1 MAIKTFTRR
10 EVLQLFSI
18 TAALAAMPA
27 QIAFAD
33 TQDDLNAAQKKLDE
47 VQKQLDT
54 IASQYEKLVG
64 EQEKTCEQIEDAQ
77 TQIASTQDQIDKKQ
91 QELDA
96 KKSALSKR
104 VSSAYKSGID
114 GFLSVLLS
122 SSSLAELSSN
132 IYYLDKISE
141 KDRTMIEEV
150 NRVKR
155 DLDDKKSSLESHK
168 AALEQ
173 LKEEQDKE
181 LTQMTAKQDES
192 KRVLDGLSQDVKDLM
207 AKRDAELQ
215 AAAQQRALQEAQAA
229 AARSGKRTYT
239 LSEVSGEV
247 NLSPNLS
254 GSQKAIVSYAYRVG
268 SPGVG
273 LCAMWVS
280 WVFSAAGLGYPSGNA
295 CDMYYAWCHSSNKS
309 ELKPGMIIAVPSHA
323 GTPAGRTYGHIGIYV
338 GNGEVRHNI
347 GSVAT
352 WSLDRWISYYSSITT
367 PRWGWCMGIPL
378 S

>member
-33 TQDDLNAAQKKLDE
+33 TQDDLDAAQKKLDE

-114 GFLSVLLS
+114 GFLSVLFS
-122 SSSLAELSSN
+122 SSSLEELSSN

-150 NRVKR
+150 NRVKHE
-155 DLDDKKSSLESHK
+155 LDDKKSSLESHK

>member
-10 EVLQLFSI
+10 EILQLFSI

-33 TQDDLNAAQKKLDE
+33 TQDDLDAAQKKLDE

-114 GFLSVLLS
+114 GFLSVLFS
-122 SSSLAELSSN
+122 SSSLEELSSN

-150 NRVKR
+150 NRVKHE
-155 DLDDKKSSLESHK
+155 LDDKKSSLESHK

-215 AAAQQRALQEAQAA
+215 AAAQERALQEAQAA

-254 GSQKAIVSYAYRVG
+254 GSQKAVVSCAYRVG

-280 WVFSAAGLGYPSGNA
+280 QVFSLAGLGYPQGNA

-309 ELKPGMIIAVPSHA
+309 ELKPGMIIAVPSHS
-323 GTPAGRTYGHIGIYV
+323 GTSAGRTYGHIGIYV

>member
-27 QIAFAD
+27 QIASAD

-254 GSQKAIVSYAYRVG
+254 GSQKAVISYAYRVG
-268 SPGVG
+268 SPGYG

-280 WVFSAAGLGYPSGNA
+280 QVFSAAGLGYPSGDA

-309 ELKPGMIIAVPSHA
+309 ELKPGMIIAVPAHA
-323 GTPAGRTYGHIGIYV
+323 GTPAGRIYGHIGIYV

>member
-10 EVLQLFSI
+10 ELLQLLGI
-18 TAALAAMPA
+18 TTVLAAMPA
-27 QIAFAD
+27 HIARAD
-33 TQDDLNAAQKKLDE
+33 TQDQIDAAQKKLDE
-47 VQKQLDT
+47 VQKQLDE
-54 IASQYEKLVG
+54 IAAQYEKLVSD
-64 EQEKTCEQIEDAQ
+64 QEKTCTQIEEVQ
-77 TQIASTQDQIDKKQ
+77 GQIDSTQVQIDKKQ

-96 KKSALSKR
+96 KKKALSKR

-141 KDRTMIEEV
+141 KDRAMIEEV
-150 NRVKR
+150 NRVKGE
-155 DLDDKKSSLESHK
+155 LDDKKANLENHK
-168 AALEQ
+168 KSLEQ

-181 LTQMTAKQDES
+181 LTQMIAKQDES

-207 AKRDAELQ
+207 AKRDAELL
-215 AAAQQRALQEAQAA
+215 AAAQERALQEAQAA

-254 GSQKAIVSYAYRVG
+254 GSQKAVISYAYRVA
-268 SPGVG
+268 SPGAG

-280 WVFSAAGLGYPSGNA
+280 QVFSAAGMGYPSGNA
-295 CDMYYAWCHSSNKS
+295 CDMCIAWCHSSNKS
-309 ELKPGMIIAVPSHA
+309 ELKPGMIIAVTSHA
-323 GTPAGRTYGHIGIYV
+323 GTSAGIKFGHIGIYV

-347 GSVAT
+347 GYVAT
-352 WSLDRWISYYSSITT
+352 WSLDSWLSYYSSITT

>member
-18 TAALAAMPA
+18 TSALAAMPA

-33 TQDDLNAAQKKLDE
+33 TQDDLDAAQKKLDE

-64 EQEKTCEQIEDAQ
+64 EQEKTCKQIEDAQ

-114 GFLSVLLS
+114 GFLSVLFS
-122 SSSLAELSSN
+122 SSSLEELSSN

-215 AAAQQRALQEAQAA
+215 AAAQERALQEAQAA

-254 GSQKAIVSYAYRVG
+254 GSQKAVVSCAYRVG

-280 WVFSAAGLGYPSGNA
+280 QVFSLAGLGYPQGNA

-309 ELKPGMIIAVPSHA
+309 ELKPGMIIAVPSHS
-323 GTPAGRTYGHIGIYV
+323 GTSAGRTYGHIGIYV

-347 GSVAT
+347 GYVAT
-352 WSLDRWISYYSSITT
+352 WSLDSWLSYYSSITT

>member
-33 TQDDLNAAQKKLDE
+33 TQDDLDAAQKKLDE

>member
-27 QIAFAD
+27 QIASAD

>member
-10 EVLQLFSI
+10 EILQLFSI

-77 TQIASTQDQIDKKQ
+77 TQITSTQDQIDKKQ

-114 GFLSVLLS
+114 GFLSVLFS
-122 SSSLAELSSN
+122 SSSLEELSSN

-215 AAAQQRALQEAQAA
+215 AAAQQRALQQAQAA
-229 AARSGKRTYT
+229 SARSGKRTYT

-367 PRWGWCMGIPL
+367 PRWGWCMGTPL

>member
-27 QIAFAD
+27 QIASAD

-207 AKRDAELQ
+207 AKRDTELQ

>member
-150 NRVKR
+150 NRVKHE
-155 DLDDKKSSLESHK
+155 LDDKKSSLESHK

>member
-114 GFLSVLLS
+114 GFLSVLFS
-122 SSSLAELSSN
+122 SSSLEELSSN

-150 NRVKR
+150 NRVKHE
-155 DLDDKKSSLESHK
+155 LDDKKSSLESHK

-254 GSQKAIVSYAYRVG
+254 GSQKAVISCAYRVG

-280 WVFSAAGLGYPSGNA
+280 WVFSAAGLGYPEGNA
-295 CDMYYAWCHSSNKS
+295 CDMFAAWCHSSNKS
-309 ELKPGMIIAVPSHA
+309 DLKPGMIIAVPSHK
-323 GTPAGRTYGHIGIYV
+323 GTDAGRTYGHIGIYV

-347 GSVAT
+347 GYVAT
-352 WSLDRWISYYSSITT
+352 WSLDSWLSYYSSSTT

>member
-10 EVLQLFSI
+10 EILQLFSI
-18 TAALAAMPA
+18 TAAFAAMPA

-77 TQIASTQDQIDKKQ
+77 TQITSTQDQIDKKQ

-114 GFLSVLLS
+114 GFLSVLFS
-122 SSSLAELSSN
+122 SSSLEELSSN

-215 AAAQQRALQEAQAA
+215 AAAQQRALQQAQAA
-229 AARSGKRTYT
+229 SARSGKRTYT

-254 GSQKAIVSYAYRVG
+254 GSQKAVVSYAYRVA
-268 SPGVG
+268 SPGYG

-280 WVFSAAGLGYPSGNA
+280 QVFSAAGLGYPSGDA

-309 ELKPGMIIAVPSHA
+309 ELKPGMIIAVPAHA
-323 GTPAGRTYGHIGIYV
+323 GTSAGRTYGHIGIYV

-347 GSVAT
+347 GYVAT
-352 WSLDRWISYYSSITT
+352 WSLDSWLSYYSSITT

>member
-10 EVLQLFSI
+10 EILQLFSI

-114 GFLSVLLS
+114 GFLSVLFS
-122 SSSLAELSSN
+122 SSSLEELSSN

-150 NRVKR
+150 NRVKHE
-155 DLDDKKSSLESHK
+155 LDDKKSSLESHK

-215 AAAQQRALQEAQAA
+215 AAAQERALQEAQAA

-254 GSQKAIVSYAYRVG
+254 GSQKAVVSCAYRVG

-280 WVFSAAGLGYPSGNA
+280 QVFSLAGLGYPQGNA

-309 ELKPGMIIAVPSHA
+309 ELKPGMIIAVPSHS
-323 GTPAGRTYGHIGIYV
+323 GTSAGRTYGHIGIYV

-352 WSLDRWISYYSSITT
+352 WSLDSWLSYYSSITT

>member
-10 EVLQLFSI
+10 EILQLFSI

-114 GFLSVLLS
+114 GFLSVLFS

>member
-114 GFLSVLLS
+114 GFLSVLFS
-122 SSSLAELSSN
+122 SSSLEELSSN

-150 NRVKR
+150 NRVKHE
-155 DLDDKKSSLESHK
+155 LDDKKSSLESHK

-215 AAAQQRALQEAQAA
+215 AAAQERALQEAQAA

-254 GSQKAIVSYAYRVG
+254 GSQKAVISCAYRVA

-280 WVFSAAGLGYPSGNA
+280 QVFSAAGLGYPSGDA
-295 CDMYYAWCHSSNKS
+295 KDMYSAWCYSSNKS
-309 ELKPGMIIAVPSHA
+309 DLKPGMIIAVPSHA
-323 GTPAGRTYGHIGIYV
+323 GTRAGRIYGHIGIYV
-338 GNGEVRHNI
+338 GNGVVRENI
-347 GSVAT
+347 GYVAT
-352 WSLDRWISYYSSITT
+352 TSLDRWISYYSSITT

>member
-114 GFLSVLLS
+114 GFLSVLFS
-122 SSSLAELSSN
+122 SSSLEELSSN

>member
-33 TQDDLNAAQKKLDE
+33 TQDDLDAAQKKLDE

-114 GFLSVLLS
+114 GFLSVLFS
-122 SSSLAELSSN
+122 SSSLEELSSN

-247 NLSPNLS
+247 NLNPNLS
-254 GSQKAIVSYAYRVG
+254 GSQKAVISYAYRVA
-268 SPGVG
+268 SPGAG

-280 WVFSAAGLGYPSGNA
+280 WVFSAAGLGYPEGNA
-295 CDMYYAWCHSSNKS
+295 KDMYYAWCHSSNKS
-309 ELKPGMIIAVPSHA
+309 ELKPGMIIAVPSHSGTSA
-323 GTPAGRTYGHIGIYV
+323 GAIYGHIGIYV

-347 GSVAT
+347 GYVAT
-352 WSLDRWISYYSSITT
+352 WSLDSWLRFYSSTST

>member
-10 EVLQLFSI
+10 EILQLFSI

>member
-280 WVFSAAGLGYPSGNA
+280 QVFSAAGLGYPSGDA

>member
-1 MAIKTFTRR
+1 
-10 EVLQLFSI
+10 
-18 TAALAAMPA
+18 MPA
-27 QIAFAD
+27 QIVFAD

-114 GFLSVLLS
+114 GFLSVLFS

>member
-10 EVLQLFSI
+10 EILQLFSI

-114 GFLSVLLS
+114 GFLSVLFS
-122 SSSLAELSSN
+122 SSSLEELSSN

-150 NRVKR
+150 NRVKHE
-155 DLDDKKSSLESHK
+155 LDDKRAVLKAIKRLLSSLRKNKIKSLHK
-168 AALEQ
+168 
-173 LKEEQDKE
+173 
-181 LTQMTAKQDES
+181 
-192 KRVLDGLSQDVKDLM
+192 
-207 AKRDAELQ
+207 
-215 AAAQQRALQEAQAA
+215 
-229 AARSGKRTYT
+229 
-239 LSEVSGEV
+239 
-247 NLSPNLS
+247 
-254 GSQKAIVSYAYRVG
+254 
-268 SPGVG
+268 
-273 LCAMWVS
+273 
-280 WVFSAAGLGYPSGNA
+280 
-295 CDMYYAWCHSSNKS
+295 
-309 ELKPGMIIAVPSHA
+309 
-323 GTPAGRTYGHIGIYV
+323 
-338 GNGEVRHNI
+338 
-347 GSVAT
+347 
-352 WSLDRWISYYSSITT
+352 
-367 PRWGWCMGIPL
+367 
-378 S
+378 

>member
-10 EVLQLFSI
+10 EILQLFSI

-114 GFLSVLLS
+114 GFLSVLFS
-122 SSSLAELSSN
+122 SSSLEELSSN

>member
-27 QIAFAD
+27 QIASAD

-247 NLSPNLS
+247 NLNPNLS

>member
-18 TAALAAMPA
+18 TAALAVMPA
-27 QIAFAD
+27 QIASAD